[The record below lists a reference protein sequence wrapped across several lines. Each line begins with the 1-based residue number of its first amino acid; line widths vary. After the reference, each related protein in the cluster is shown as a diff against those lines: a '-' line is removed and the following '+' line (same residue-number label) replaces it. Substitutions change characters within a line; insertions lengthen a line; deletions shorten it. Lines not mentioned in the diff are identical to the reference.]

1 MERFA
6 DPDELSFELEVDG
19 ELVRRQL
26 ARRLWVRGGWAT
38 GAYHVQERDADG
50 AWRPPRVA
58 LVRLRKVG
66 GAWRKH
72 AAITLP
78 PTVVAELAG
87 LLAAWHDPGARDDDG
102 VLDDA

>member
-26 ARRLWVRGGWAT
+26 ARKLWIRGGWAT
-38 GAYHVQERDADG
+38 GAYHVQERGADG
-50 AWRPPRVA
+50 AWRAPRVA

-78 PTVVAELAG
+78 AMVVTDLSG
-87 LLAAWHDPGARDDDG
+87 LLAAWHDPAAT
-102 VLDDA
+102 DDAAVDDE